1 MDAEWFLFLSPGAK
15 WAFITMLKVCEET
28 MTSQKALGVCPAISA
43 AVLAHKAGVSVD
55 CANEIIGAAVSAGE
69 LVISG
74 DRWVFTDLTAFASD
88 RTIQKLEAEKK
99 PIQEKNIL
107 PHNDAECRKTS
118 QNAEKVVPYADAD
131 ALAYGD
137 TYKQEESTM
146 LLPKGNE
153 KALAMPEL
161 VQEPEASICKHLAEV
176 ARFRKRFCDPSHS
189 QAEFAIISRIVEGYK
204 GTSRELID
212 LAAECSS
219 FYQSNKKHVS
229 PGAVFRTWVK
239 NHVTNFGRGAPIR
252 KGDALGMAQ
261 EAYQLAGEIA

>member
-189 QAEFAIISRIVEGYK
+189 ESEIRAVSKIVDNWK
-204 GTSRELID
+204 GSDSEIVD

-219 FYQSNKKHVS
+219 FYLANKKHTS
-229 PGAVFRTWVK
+229 PSAVFRTWVR
-239 NHVTNFGRGAPIR
+239 NHVTSFGRGSPTTR
-252 KGDALGMAQ
+252 KSSLEIAQ
-261 EAYQLAGEIA
+261 EAYQLAGEIL